1 MQIGQEEKT
10 SRYALGWLILDY
22 LRVFT
27 WPAIALFVVMFGW
40 NDLML
45 LLRDREVNL
54 FGVAIGQK
62 VEGVQRR
69 AEGELEDI
77 SFLVGQLEERLNAIE
92 NGDET
97 DNASNTETGAPDAR
111 ALTQQIET
119 KIDSLRGNLAREVEQ
134 VQMAAPPVQQSL
146 PTPAPNTPSRREQRV
161 ASLEQTGFEAML
173 ARDYETALDA
183 FTKAREI
190 WPSYHNVAEMQ
201 RLLAA
206 RRADPPQTEQDWLSL
221 FEMALI
227 KFSWGMP
234 DDIRAAMRA
243 EFKRK

>member
-22 LRVFT
+22 LRAFT

-69 AEGELEDI
+69 AEGELQDI
-77 SFLVGQLEERLNAIE
+77 AFLVGQLEERLNAIE
-92 NGDET
+92 NGEET
-97 DNASNTETGAPDAR
+97 DSSQNTQNGAPEAR

-134 VQMAAPPVQQSL
+134 VQMAAPPVQQRL
-146 PTPAPNTPSRREQRV
+146 PPPATSAPGKREQRV
-161 ASLEQTGFEAML
+161 ASLERTGFEAML

-190 WPSYHNVAEMQ
+190 WPGYHNVAEIQ
-201 RLLAA
+201 RLLAV
-206 RRADPPQTEQDWLSL
+206 RRDDPPQTEQDWLSL

>member
-77 SFLVGQLEERLNAIE
+77 AFLISQLEERLDTIE
-92 NGDET
+92 NG
-97 DNASNTETGAPDAR
+97 TETGSASNNRPGTPEAR
-111 ALTQQIET
+111 TLTQQIET
-119 KIDSLRGNLAREVEQ
+119 KIDNLRGNLAREVEQ

-146 PTPAPNTPSRREQRV
+146 PPPVSTTPSKREKRV
-161 ASLEQTGFEAML
+161 AALERNGFEAML
-173 ARDYETALDA
+173 ARDYATALAA

-190 WPSYHNVAEMQ
+190 WPDYHNVAEMQ
-201 RLLAA
+201 QLLAA
-206 RRADPPQTEQDWLSL
+206 RRDDPPQTDGDWLSL